1 MRYLRHRRHS
11 TSMNYE
17 RHGDAFQADV
27 NGPLTVSI
35 PATKSVATGA
45 ALSIAGTVSGGFTP
59 YTHVWK
65 KGSTVVTGQTGATL
79 NIPAAAAGDAGS
91 YTLESTDAKGTKVV
105 SNACV
110 VTVTA

>member
-11 TSMNYE
+11 NAMNYE
-17 RHGDAFQADV
+17 RHGDAFQADI

-35 PATKSVATGA
+35 PTTESVATGA
-45 ALSIAGTVSGGFTP
+45 ALSVAGTVTGGFAP

-65 KGSTVVTGQTGATL
+65 KDGVVVSGQ
-79 NIPAAAAGDAGS
+79 AAATFTKASAVSGDAGS
-91 YTLESTDAKGTKVV
+91 YVLESTDAKGTKVV
-105 SNACV
+105 SAACV